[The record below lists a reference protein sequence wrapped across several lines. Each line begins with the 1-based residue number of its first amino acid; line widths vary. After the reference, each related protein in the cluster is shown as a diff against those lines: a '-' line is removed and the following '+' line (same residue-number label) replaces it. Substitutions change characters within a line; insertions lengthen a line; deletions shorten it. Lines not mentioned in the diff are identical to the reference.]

1 MAAMEAQALGP
12 ADLAELAEVTETE
25 IGRLVDLGILVPREG
40 PAPFRTTD
48 VQKVRLAIACERAG
62 LPMDA
67 IAEVI
72 RAGRLS
78 FAFMEAAPYHRFAL
92 PSTRTFRQVSQDTGV
107 PLETLREALES
118 MGFTWT
124 SADEPI
130 REDELEVVPLIQLA
144 ISSGLIDQ
152 AWLSR
157 VGRAYAEGMR
167 LAANVENE
175 AYRARF
181 EEPVLASGLGQRQ
194 AMERASEI
202 ATHFIPLAD
211 RALMAIYR
219 RQQELIWTEHQVLN
233 IEAALEEAGAI
244 ARPERVPAM
253 CFLDLTG
260 YTRLTEER
268 GDQAAAELAATL
280 AVLVER
286 LARGQGGTPVKW
298 LGDGVMLHFRKPAGA
313 VASALA
319 MVDRVPEAGLPQAHV
334 GVAAGPVVV
343 QGGDYFGRT
352 VNLASRVAARARAG
366 QVLVTGA
373 VAEAPTP
380 DGVVFSDLGR
390 LRFKGFSAPIR
401 VLEARRA

>member
-1 MAAMEAQALGP
+1 MESEALGA
-12 ADLAELAEVTETE
+12 ADLAGLADVTEAE
-25 IGRLVDLGILVPREG
+25 IGRMVDLGVLVPREG
-40 PAPFRTTD
+40 PAPFRAID
-48 VQKVRLAIACERAG
+48 LQKVRLAMACERAG

-78 FAFMEAAPYHRFAL
+78 FAFMEAAPYHRFAV
-92 PSTRTFRQVSQDTGV
+92 PSTRTLRQVSGDTGI
-107 PLETLREALES
+107 PLEALRETLES

-144 ISSGLIDQ
+144 TTSGLLDP

-167 LAANVENE
+167 LAAKVENE
-175 AYRARF
+175 AYAARF
-181 EEPVLASGLGQRQ
+181 EKPVLDSGLGQRQ
-194 AMERASEI
+194 AIEWASEI
-202 ATHFIPLAD
+202 AGEFIPLVD
-211 RALMAIYR
+211 RALMAVYR
-219 RQQELIWTEHQVLN
+219 RQQELIWTEHQVEN

-253 CFLDLTG
+253 CFLDLAG

-268 GDQAAAELAATL
+268 GDRAAADLAASL

-298 LGDGVMLHFRKPAGA
+298 LGDGVMLHFREPAGA
-313 VASALA
+313 VASALT
-319 MVDRVPEAGLPQAHV
+319 MVRRVPEAGLPQAHV

-352 VNLASRVAARARAG
+352 VNLASRVAARAQAG
-366 QVLVTGA
+366 QVLVTAA
-373 VAEAPTP
+373 VAEAPAP
-380 DGVVFSDLGR
+380 DGVAYSVLGDLR
-390 LRFKGFSAPIR
+390 LKGFSAPVR
-401 VLEARRA
+401 VLEARPA

>member
-1 MAAMEAQALGP
+1 MDSEALGA
-12 ADLAELAEVTETE
+12 ADLAGLAEVTEAE
-25 IGRLVDLGILVPREG
+25 IGRMVDLGVLVPREG

-48 VQKVRLAIACERAG
+48 IQKVRLAMACERAG
-62 LPMDA
+62 LPMDI

-78 FAFMEAAPYHRFAL
+78 FAFMEAAPYQRWAL
-92 PSTRTFRQVSQDTGV
+92 PSTRTFRQVSQDIGIS
-107 PLETLREALES
+107 LEDLREILEA
-118 MGFTWT
+118 MGFAWT

-130 REDELEVVPLIQLA
+130 REDELEVVPLIGLA
-144 ISSGLIDQ
+144 FSSRLLDQ

-157 VGRAYAEGMR
+157 VGRVYAEGMR
-167 LAANVENE
+167 LAAQVENE
-175 AYRARF
+175 AYVARF
-181 EEPVLASGLGQRQ
+181 EEPVLASGLGQRG
-194 AMERASEI
+194 AMELASEI
-202 ATHFIPLAD
+202 AGEFLPLVD
-211 RALMAIYR
+211 RALMAVYR

-244 ARPERVPAM
+244 VRPERVPAM

-268 GDQAAAELAATL
+268 GDRAAAALADTL
-280 AVLVER
+280 AVLVDR
-286 LARGQGGTPVKW
+286 LARGQGGRPVKW
-298 LGDGVMLHFRKPAGA
+298 LGDGVMLHFREPAGA
-313 VASALA
+313 VESALT
-319 MVDRVPEAGLPQAHV
+319 MVRRVPQAGLPQAHV

-352 VNLASRVAARARAG
+352 VNRASRVAARAQAG

-373 VAEAPTP
+373 VAEAPAP
-380 DGVVFSDLGR
+380 DGVVFSDLGALR
-390 LRFKGFSAPIR
+390 LKGFSAPIR

>member
-1 MAAMEAQALGP
+1 MVGLG
-12 ADLAELAEVTETE
+12 V
-25 IGRLVDLGILVPREG
+25 LVPREG
-40 PAPFRTTD
+40 PAPFRVRD
-48 VQKVRLAIACERAG
+48 VAKVRLAMACERAG

-67 IAEVI
+67 IADLI

-78 FAFMEAAPYHRFAL
+78 FAFMEAAPYHRFAI
-92 PSTRTFRQVSQDTGV
+92 PSTRTLRQVGQDTGI
-107 PLETLREALES
+107 PLEALRETLES
-118 MGFTWT
+118 MGFAWT
-124 SADEPI
+124 SADDPI
-130 REDELEVVPLIQLA
+130 REDELEVLPLIQLA

-167 LAANVENE
+167 LAASVENE

-181 EEPVLASGLGQRQ
+181 EEPVLASGLGQRE
-194 AMERASEI
+194 AMEQAS
-202 ATHFIPLAD
+202 ALAARFVPLVD

-219 RQQELIWTEHQVLN
+219 RQQELIWTEHQVEN

-244 ARPERVPAM
+244 PRPDRVPAM

-260 YTRLTEER
+260 YTLLTEER

-286 LARGQGGTPVKW
+286 LARGQRGTPVKW
-298 LGDGVMLHFRKPAGA
+298 LGDGVMLHYREPAGA
-313 VASALA
+313 VESALG
-319 MVDRVPEAGLPQAHV
+319 MVRRVPEAGLPQAHV

-352 VNLASRVAARARAG
+352 VNLASRVAARAQAG
-366 QVLVTGA
+366 QVLVTAA
-373 VAEAPTP
+373 VAQTPAP
-380 DGVVFSDLGR
+380 DGVTYRDLGELQ
-390 LRFKGFSAPIR
+390 LRGFTSPVR
-401 VLEARRA
+401 VLEARPA